1 MNSIEDLNIFFEIPD
16 ATVNVLLDNILK
28 NNDTSNK
35 IIVSDNVYTDTNIDE
50 WLNKQPTTIG
60 GMKIIDK
67 IIKTPINNKELLI
80 QRQKSNYELLNY
92 QRDILKNN
100 EKDLLWIMTLKDEID
115 DDLSINLLFPSTYL
129 INNMNYNSYLLDTYH
144 FYKIILMPMTSLI
157 YPLSILYTPYYYI
170 NRYLQLE
177 LTFTKYMGI
186 IYEFIKLLFKL
197 TGNIK
202 SDLTKIITIFI
213 YLSIYIYSIYQTFYI
228 SYIIYKTR
236 EKLFNKLF
244 GLVEFIKTA
253 ITIIKQSNNIWKS
266 FFLYNNTLN
275 ETDIN
280 NSINNLSSLDNNLA
294 TVYKLWKNTN
304 YKDDIINL
312 LKVIYTIDA
321 IDAIYK
327 LKKSNKWCLPTYDD
341 TNTKIWNVNN
351 PLLSSKQISNPV
363 NLSKNIIITGVN
375 AGGKTTYVKSIA
387 INIILAQTIGII
399 NGIKGNIYL
408 YDAII
413 TFMRVSDEVGSK
425 SYFEAETSH
434 CNNMI
439 NVAEELNK
447 TKKRGLFLMDE
458 PMHST
463 PPIEGVSVA
472 FSVAEYLAKLKS
484 VTLIITTHFHN
495 LIELEDKYKSL
506 FINLN
511 VNATFNDK
519 TKLYEFNYKI
529 NRGGSKQII
538 AIELL
543 EKHKFNKDIINS
555 AIEMKNKLYN
565 QNLRNVHI

>member
-1 MNSIEDLNIFFEIPD
+1 MNTLDDLNVFFEIPD
-16 ATVNVLLDNILK
+16 STVNVLLDNILK
-28 NNDTSNK
+28 NNNISNK
-35 IIVSDNVYTDTNIDE
+35 IIVSDNVYTDTNIDQ
-50 WLNKQPTTIG
+50 WINKKPTTMG

-67 IIKTPINNKELLI
+67 IIKTPINDKQLLI
-80 QRQKSNYELLNY
+80 QRQKSNYELLHY
-92 QRDILKNN
+92 QQEILKNN

-129 INNMNYNSYLLDTYH
+129 INNMNYNSYLLDIYH
-144 FYKIILMPMTSLI
+144 FYKIIVLPMTSLI
-157 YPLSILYTPYYYI
+157 YPLSIIYTPYYYI
-170 NRYLQLE
+170 NSYLKFDMP
-177 LTFTKYMGI
+177 FTKYMGL

-202 SDLTKIITIFI
+202 SDLTKIITVFA
-213 YLSIYIYSIYQTFYI
+213 YLAIYIYSIYQTFYI

-236 EKLFNKLF
+236 EKLYNKLI
-244 GLVEFIKTA
+244 GLVDFIKTS

-266 FFLYNNTLN
+266 FFLYNDTITTELID
-275 ETDIN
+275 T
-280 NSINNLSSLDNNLA
+280 SINNLSSLDNNLA
-294 TVYKLWKNTN
+294 TVYKLWKNAN

-321 IDAIYK
+321 IDVIYK
-327 LKKSNKWCLPTYDD
+327 LKKSNKWCLPSYND
-341 TNTKIWNVNN
+341 TNTKIWDVNN

-413 TFMRVSDEVGSK
+413 TFMRISDELGSK

-495 LIELEDKYKSL
+495 LIELEEKYKSL

-511 VNATFNDK
+511 VNATYNK
-519 TKLYEFNYKI
+519 ITKLYEFNYKI

>member
-1 MNSIEDLNIFFEIPD
+1 MNAIEELNVFFEIPD
-16 ATVNVLLDNILK
+16 ATVNILLDDILK
-28 NNDTSNK
+28 NNNISNK
-35 IIVSDNVYTDTNIDE
+35 IIVSDNVYTDTTIDE
-50 WLNKQPTTIG
+50 WFNKRPTTIG
-60 GMKIIDK
+60 GMKIINK
-67 IIKTPINNKELLI
+67 IIKTPINDKELLI

-92 QRDILKNN
+92 QQEILKNN

-115 DDLSINLLFPSTYL
+115 DDLAINLLYPSTYL
-129 INNMNYNSYLLDTYH
+129 INYMNYSSYLLDIYH
-144 FYKIILMPMTSLI
+144 FYKIILLPMTSLI

-170 NRYLQLE
+170 NRYLHIDMS
-177 LTFTKYMGI
+177 FVKYMGI
-186 IYEFIKLLFKL
+186 IYEFLKILFKL
-197 TGNIK
+197 SGNIK
-202 SDLTKIITIFI
+202 TDLTKIITIFI

-236 EKLFNKLF
+236 EKLFNKLI
-244 GLVEFIKTA
+244 GLVDFIKTS

-266 FFLYNNTLN
+266 FFLYSNSIT
-275 ETDIN
+275 EEEIN
-280 NSINNLSSLDNNLA
+280 NSINNLSLLDNNLS
-294 TVYKLWKNTN
+294 TVYKLWKNDN
-304 YKDDIINL
+304 YKYDIINL
-312 LKVIYTIDA
+312 LKIIYTIDA
-321 IDAIYK
+321 IDVICK
-327 LKKSNKWCLPTYDD
+327 LKNTNNWCLPTYND
-341 TNTKIWNVNN
+341 TNTKILAVNN
-351 PLLSSKQISNPV
+351 PLLPLNQVSNPV

-375 AGGKTTYVKSIA
+375 AGGKTTYVKSIT

-399 NGIKGNIYL
+399 NALKGNVYL

-413 TFMRVSDEVGSK
+413 TFMRVSDELGSK

-439 NVAEELNK
+439 NVADELFKQN
-447 TKKRGLFLMDE
+447 KRGLFLMDE

-511 VNATFNDK
+511 VNATYNEK
-519 TKLYEFNYKI
+519 TKLYDFNYKI
-529 NRGGSKQII
+529 NRGGSTQII

>member
-1 MNSIEDLNIFFEIPD
+1 MNTIDDLNVFFEIPD
-16 ATVNVLLDNILK
+16 STVNVLLDNILK
-28 NNDTSNK
+28 NNDINNK

-50 WLNKQPTTIG
+50 WINKKPTTMG
-60 GMKIIDK
+60 GMKIMDK
-67 IIKTPINNKELLI
+67 IIKTPINDKQLLI
-80 QRQKSNYELLNY
+80 QRQKSNYELLKY
-92 QRDILKNN
+92 QQEILKNN

-115 DDLSINLLFPSTYL
+115 DDLAINLLYPSTYI
-129 INNMNYNSYLLDTYH
+129 INNMNYSSYLLDTYH
-144 FYKIILMPMTSLI
+144 FYKIIVMPMTSLI
-157 YPLSILYTPYYYI
+157 YPLSIIYMPYYYF
-170 NRYLQLE
+170 NKYLKFE
-177 LTFTKYMGI
+177 LTFVKYMTTL
-186 IYEFIKLLFKL
+186 YEFLKILFKL

-202 SDLTKIITIFI
+202 SDLTKIITIFA
-213 YLSIYIYSIYQTFYI
+213 YLAIYIYSIYQTFYI

-236 EKLFNKLF
+236 EKLFNKLI
-244 GLVEFIKTA
+244 GLIDFIKTS

-266 FFLYNNTLN
+266 FFLYENSLSEDT
-275 ETDIN
+275 IN
-280 NSINNLSSLDNNLA
+280 NSINNLSSLNNNLA
-294 TVYKLWKNTN
+294 TVYKLWKNPG
-304 YKDDIINL
+304 YKEDIINL

-321 IDAIYK
+321 IDVICK
-327 LKKSNKWCLPTYDD
+327 LKKSKMWCIPSYND
-341 TNTKIWNVNN
+341 TNTKIWDINN
-351 PLLSSKQISNPV
+351 PLLSSNQISNPV

-375 AGGKTTYVKSIA
+375 AGGKTTYVKSIT

-399 NGIKGNIYL
+399 NALKGNVYL

-439 NVAEELNK
+439 NVADELFK

-463 PPIEGVSVA
+463 PPIEGVAVA
-472 FSVAEYLAKLKS
+472 FSVAEYLAKLKGI
-484 VTLIITTHFHN
+484 TLIITTHFHN
-495 LIELEDKYKSL
+495 LIDLEDKYKSL

-511 VNATFNDK
+511 VNATYNDK
-519 TKLYEFNYKI
+519 TKLYDFNYKI

>member
-1 MNSIEDLNIFFEIPD
+1 MNAIEELNVFFEIPD
-16 ATVNVLLDNILK
+16 ATVNILLDDILK
-28 NNDTSNK
+28 NNNISNK
-35 IIVSDNVYTDTNIDE
+35 IIVSDNVYTDTTIDE
-50 WLNKQPTTIG
+50 WFNKRPTTIG
-60 GMKIIDK
+60 GMKIINK
-67 IIKTPINNKELLI
+67 IIKTPINDKELLI

-92 QRDILKNN
+92 QQEILKNN

-115 DDLSINLLFPSTYL
+115 DDLAINLLYPSTYL
-129 INNMNYNSYLLDTYH
+129 INNMNYCSYLLDIYH
-144 FYKIILMPMTSLI
+144 FYKIILMPLTSLI

-170 NRYLQLE
+170 NRYLHIDMS
-177 LTFTKYMGI
+177 FVKYMGI
-186 IYEFIKLLFKL
+186 IYEFLKLLFKL
-197 TGNIK
+197 SGNIK
-202 SDLTKIITIFI
+202 TDLTKIITIFI

-236 EKLFNKLF
+236 EKLFNKLI
-244 GLVEFIKTA
+244 GLVDFIKTS

-266 FFLYNNTLN
+266 FFLYSNSIT
-275 ETDIN
+275 EEEIN
-280 NSINNLSSLDNNLA
+280 NSINNLSLLDNNLS
-294 TVYKLWKNTN
+294 TVYKLWKNDN
-304 YKDDIINL
+304 YKYDIINL
-312 LKVIYTIDA
+312 LKIIYTIDA
-321 IDAIYK
+321 IDVICK
-327 LKKSNKWCLPTYDD
+327 LKNSNNWCLPTYND
-341 TNTKIWNVNN
+341 TNTKILAVNN
-351 PLLSSKQISNPV
+351 PLLPLNQVSNPV

-375 AGGKTTYVKSIA
+375 AGGKTTYVKSIT
-387 INIILAQTIGII
+387 INIILAQTIGIV
-399 NGIKGNIYL
+399 NALKGNVYL

-413 TFMRVSDEVGSK
+413 TFMRVSDELGSK

-439 NVAEELNK
+439 NVADELFKQN
-447 TKKRGLFLMDE
+447 KRGLFLMDE

-511 VNATFNDK
+511 VNATYNEK
-519 TKLYEFNYKI
+519 TKLYDFNYKI
-529 NRGGSKQII
+529 NRGGSTQII

>member
-16 ATVNVLLDNILK
+16 TTVNVLLDNILK

-60 GMKIIDK
+60 GMKIMDK

-92 QRDILKNN
+92 QREILKNN

-129 INNMNYNSYLLDTYH
+129 INNMNYSSYLLDTYH

-170 NRYLQLE
+170 NRYLQIE

-186 IYEFIKLLFKL
+186 IYEFLRLLFKL

-213 YLSIYIYSIYQTFYI
+213 YLSIYIYSIYQTFYV

-236 EKLFNKLF
+236 EKLFNKLI

-253 ITIIKQSNNIWKS
+253 ITIVKQSNNIWKS
-266 FFLYNNTLN
+266 FFLYNNTLK

-294 TVYKLWKNTN
+294 TVYKLWKNAN

-327 LKKSNKWCLPTYDD
+327 LKKSNKWCLPSYDD
-341 TNTKIWNVNN
+341 TNTKIWDVNN
-351 PLLSSKQISNPV
+351 PLLSSRQISNPV

-413 TFMRVSDEVGSK
+413 TFMRISDEIGSK

-447 TKKRGLFLMDE
+447 AKKRGLFLMDE

-511 VNATFNDK
+511 VNATYNET

>member
-1 MNSIEDLNIFFEIPD
+1 MNAIEELNVFFEIPD
-16 ATVNVLLDNILK
+16 ATVNILLDDILK
-28 NNDTSNK
+28 NNNISNK
-35 IIVSDNVYTDTNIDE
+35 IIVSDNVYTDTTIDE
-50 WLNKQPTTIG
+50 WFNKRPTTIG
-60 GMKIIDK
+60 GMKIINK
-67 IIKTPINNKELLI
+67 IIKTPINDKELLI

-92 QRDILKNN
+92 QQEILKNN

-115 DDLSINLLFPSTYL
+115 DDLAINLLYPSTYL
-129 INNMNYNSYLLDTYH
+129 INNMNYCSYLLDIYH
-144 FYKIILMPMTSLI
+144 FYKIILMPLTSLI

-170 NRYLQLE
+170 NRYLHIDMS
-177 LTFTKYMGI
+177 FVKYMGI
-186 IYEFIKLLFKL
+186 IYEFLKLLFKL
-197 TGNIK
+197 SGNIK
-202 SDLTKIITIFI
+202 TDLTKIITIFI

-236 EKLFNKLF
+236 EKLFNKLI
-244 GLVEFIKTA
+244 GLVDFIKTS

-266 FFLYNNTLN
+266 FFLYSNSI
-275 ETDIN
+275 TDEEIN
-280 NSINNLSSLDNNLA
+280 NSINNLSLLDNNLS
-294 TVYKLWKNTN
+294 TVYKLWKNDN
-304 YKDDIINL
+304 YKYDIINL
-312 LKVIYTIDA
+312 LKIIYTIDA
-321 IDAIYK
+321 IDVICK
-327 LKKSNKWCLPTYDD
+327 LKNTNNWCLPTYND
-341 TNTKIWNVNN
+341 TNTKILAVNN
-351 PLLSSKQISNPV
+351 PLLPLNQVSNPV

-375 AGGKTTYVKSIA
+375 AGGKTTYVKSIT
-387 INIILAQTIGII
+387 INIILAQTIGIV
-399 NGIKGNIYL
+399 NALKGNVYL

-413 TFMRVSDEVGSK
+413 TFMRVSDELGSK

-439 NVAEELNK
+439 NVADELFKQN
-447 TKKRGLFLMDE
+447 KRGLFLMDE

-511 VNATFNDK
+511 VNATYNEK
-519 TKLYEFNYKI
+519 TKLYDFNYKI
-529 NRGGSKQII
+529 NRGGSTQII

>member
-1 MNSIEDLNIFFEIPD
+1 MNAIEELNVFFEIPD
-16 ATVNVLLDNILK
+16 ATVNILLDDILK
-28 NNDTSNK
+28 NNNISNK
-35 IIVSDNVYTDTNIDE
+35 IIVSDNVYTDTTIDE
-50 WLNKQPTTIG
+50 WFNKRPTTIG
-60 GMKIIDK
+60 GMKIINK
-67 IIKTPINNKELLI
+67 IIKTPINDKELLI

-92 QRDILKNN
+92 QQEILKNN

-115 DDLSINLLFPSTYL
+115 DDLAINLLYPSTYL
-129 INNMNYNSYLLDTYH
+129 INNMNYCSYLLDIYH
-144 FYKIILMPMTSLI
+144 FYKIILMPLTSLI

-170 NRYLQLE
+170 NRYLHIDMS
-177 LTFTKYMGI
+177 FVKYMGI
-186 IYEFIKLLFKL
+186 IYEFLKLLFKL
-197 TGNIK
+197 SGNIK
-202 SDLTKIITIFI
+202 TDLTKIITIFI

-236 EKLFNKLF
+236 EKLFNKLI
-244 GLVEFIKTA
+244 GLVDFIKTS

-266 FFLYNNTLN
+266 FFLYSNSI
-275 ETDIN
+275 TDEEIN
-280 NSINNLSSLDNNLA
+280 NSINNLSLLDNNLS
-294 TVYKLWKNTN
+294 TVYKLWKNDN
-304 YKDDIINL
+304 YKYDIINL
-312 LKVIYTIDA
+312 LKIIYTIDA
-321 IDAIYK
+321 IDVICK
-327 LKKSNKWCLPTYDD
+327 LKNSNNWCLPTYND
-341 TNTKIWNVNN
+341 TNTKILAVNN
-351 PLLSSKQISNPV
+351 PLLPLNQVSNPV

-375 AGGKTTYVKSIA
+375 AGGKTTYVKSIT
-387 INIILAQTIGII
+387 INIILAQTIGIV
-399 NGIKGNIYL
+399 NALKGNVYL

-413 TFMRVSDEVGSK
+413 TFMRVSDELGSK

-439 NVAEELNK
+439 NVADELFKKN
-447 TKKRGLFLMDE
+447 KRGLFLMDE

-511 VNATFNDK
+511 VNATYNEK
-519 TKLYEFNYKI
+519 TKLYDFNYKI
-529 NRGGSKQII
+529 NRGGSTQII

>member
-16 ATVNVLLDNILK
+16 TTVNVLLDNILK

-50 WLNKQPTTIG
+50 WLNKKPTTIG
-60 GMKIIDK
+60 GMKIMDK

-92 QRDILKNN
+92 QREILKNN

-129 INNMNYNSYLLDTYH
+129 INNMNYSSYLLDTYH

-170 NRYLQLE
+170 NRYLQME

-186 IYEFIKLLFKL
+186 IYEFLRLLFKL

-213 YLSIYIYSIYQTFYI
+213 YLSIYIYSIYQTFYV

-236 EKLFNKLF
+236 EKLFNKLI

-253 ITIIKQSNNIWKS
+253 ITIVKQSNNIWKS
-266 FFLYNNTLN
+266 FFLYNNTLK

-294 TVYKLWKNTN
+294 TVYKLWKNAN

-327 LKKSNKWCLPTYDD
+327 LKKSNKWCLPSYDD
-341 TNTKIWNVNN
+341 TNTKIWDVNN

-413 TFMRVSDEVGSK
+413 TFMRISDEIGSK

-447 TKKRGLFLMDE
+447 AKKRGLFLMDE

-511 VNATFNDK
+511 VNATYNET

>member
-1 MNSIEDLNIFFEIPD
+1 MNTIDDLNVFFEIPD
-16 ATVNVLLDNILK
+16 STVNVLLDNILK
-28 NNDTSNK
+28 NNNTNNK

-50 WLNKQPTTIG
+50 WINKKPTTIG
-60 GMKIIDK
+60 GMKIMDK
-67 IIKTPINNKELLI
+67 IIKTPINDKQLLI
-80 QRQKSNYELLNY
+80 QRQKSNYELLKY
-92 QRDILKNN
+92 QQEILKNN

-115 DDLSINLLFPSTYL
+115 DDLSINLLYPSTYI
-129 INNMNYNSYLLDTYH
+129 INNMNYSSYLLDTYH
-144 FYKIILMPMTSLI
+144 FYKIIVMPMTSLI
-157 YPLSILYTPYYYI
+157 YPLSIIYMPYYYF
-170 NRYLQLE
+170 NKYLKFE
-177 LTFTKYMGI
+177 LTFVKYMGTL
-186 IYEFIKLLFKL
+186 YELLKLLFKL

-202 SDLTKIITIFI
+202 SDLTKIVTIFA
-213 YLSIYIYSIYQTFYI
+213 YLAIYIYSIYQTFYI

-236 EKLFNKLF
+236 EKLFNKLI
-244 GLVEFIKTA
+244 GLIDFIKTS
-253 ITIIKQSNNIWKS
+253 ITIIKQSKNIWKS
-266 FFLYNNTLN
+266 FFLYENSLSEDT
-275 ETDIN
+275 IN
-280 NSINNLSSLDNNLA
+280 NSINNLSSLNNNLA
-294 TVYKLWKNTN
+294 TVYKLWKNPG
-304 YKDDIINL
+304 YKEDIINL

-321 IDAIYK
+321 IDVICK
-327 LKKSNKWCLPTYDD
+327 LKKSKMWCIPSYND
-341 TNTKIWNVNN
+341 TNTKIWDINN
-351 PLLSSKQISNPV
+351 PLLSSNQISNPV

-375 AGGKTTYVKSIA
+375 AGGKTTYVKSIT

-399 NGIKGNIYL
+399 NALKGNVYL

-439 NVAEELNK
+439 NVADELFK

-463 PPIEGVSVA
+463 PPIEGVAVA
-472 FSVAEYLAKLKS
+472 FSVAEYLAKLKGI
-484 VTLIITTHFHN
+484 TLIITTHFHN

-511 VNATFNDK
+511 VNATYNEK

-543 EKHKFNKDIINS
+543 EKNKFNKNIINS

-565 QNLRNVHI
+565 LNLRNAII

>member
-16 ATVNVLLDNILK
+16 TTVNVLLDTILN
-28 NNDTSNK
+28 NNDISNK
-35 IIVSDNVYTDTNIDE
+35 IIVSDNVYTDTKIDE
-50 WLNKQPTTIG
+50 WLNKKPTTIG

-67 IIKTPINNKELLI
+67 IIKTPINNKELLL

-92 QRDILKNN
+92 QREILKNN

-129 INNMNYNSYLLDTYH
+129 INNMNYSSYLLDTYH

-170 NRYLQLE
+170 NRYLQME

-186 IYEFIKLLFKL
+186 IYEFVRLLFKL

-202 SDLTKIITIFI
+202 TDLTKIITIFI

-236 EKLFNKLF
+236 EKLFNKLI

-266 FFLYNNTLN
+266 FFLYNDNLK

-294 TVYKLWKNTN
+294 TVYKLWKNAN

-321 IDAIYK
+321 IDVIYK
-327 LKKSNKWCLPTYDD
+327 LKKSNKWCLPSYND
-341 TNTKIWNVNN
+341 TNTKIWDVNN

-413 TFMRVSDEVGSK
+413 TFMRISDELGSK

-511 VNATFNDK
+511 VNATYNEI

>member
-16 ATVNVLLDNILK
+16 TTVNVLLDTILN
-28 NNDTSNK
+28 NNDISNK

-50 WLNKQPTTIG
+50 WLNKKPTTIG

-67 IIKTPINNKELLI
+67 IIKTPINNKELLL

-92 QRDILKNN
+92 QREILKNN

-129 INNMNYNSYLLDTYH
+129 INNMNYSSYLLDTYH

-170 NRYLQLE
+170 NRYLQME

-186 IYEFIKLLFKL
+186 IYEFLRLLFKL

-202 SDLTKIITIFI
+202 SDLTKIITIFV

-236 EKLFNKLF
+236 EKLFNKLI
-244 GLVEFIKTA
+244 GLVEFIKTS

-266 FFLYNNTLN
+266 FFLYNNTLK

-294 TVYKLWKNTN
+294 TVYKLWKNAN

-312 LKVIYTIDA
+312 LKIIYTIDA
-321 IDAIYK
+321 IDVIYK

-341 TNTKIWNVNN
+341 TNTKIWDVNN

-413 TFMRVSDEVGSK
+413 TFMRISDELGSK

-447 TKKRGLFLMDE
+447 ANKRGLFLMDE

-511 VNATFNDK
+511 VNATYNEI

>member
-555 AIEMKNKLYN
+555 AI
-565 QNLRNVHI
+565 

>member
-16 ATVNVLLDNILK
+16 TTVNVLLDNILK

-50 WLNKQPTTIG
+50 WLNKKPTTIG
-60 GMKIIDK
+60 GMKIMDK

-92 QRDILKNN
+92 QREILKNN

-129 INNMNYNSYLLDTYH
+129 INNMNYSSYLLDTYH

-170 NRYLQLE
+170 NRYLQME

-186 IYEFIKLLFKL
+186 IYEFLRLLFKL

-236 EKLFNKLF
+236 EKLFNKLI

-253 ITIIKQSNNIWKS
+253 ITIVKQSNNIWKS
-266 FFLYNNTLN
+266 FFLYNNTLK

-294 TVYKLWKNTN
+294 TVYKLWKNAN

-327 LKKSNKWCLPTYDD
+327 LKKSNKWCLPSYDD
-341 TNTKIWNVNN
+341 TNTKIWDVNN

-413 TFMRVSDEVGSK
+413 TFMRVSDELGSK

-447 TKKRGLFLMDE
+447 AKKRGLFLMDE

-511 VNATFNDK
+511 VNATYNEK
-519 TKLYEFNYKI
+519 TKSYEFNYKI

>member
-1 MNSIEDLNIFFEIPD
+1 MNAIEELNVFFEIPD
-16 ATVNVLLDNILK
+16 ATVNILLDDILK
-28 NNDTSNK
+28 NNNISNK
-35 IIVSDNVYTDTNIDE
+35 IIVSDNVYTDTTIDE
-50 WLNKQPTTIG
+50 WFNKRPTTIG
-60 GMKIIDK
+60 GMKIINK
-67 IIKTPINNKELLI
+67 IIKTPINDKELLI

-92 QRDILKNN
+92 QQEILKNN

-115 DDLSINLLFPSTYL
+115 DDLAINLLYPSTYL
-129 INNMNYNSYLLDTYH
+129 INYMNYSSYLLDIYH
-144 FYKIILMPMTSLI
+144 FYKIILLPMTSLI
-157 YPLSILYTPYYYI
+157 YPLSIIYTPYYYI
-170 NRYLQLE
+170 NRYLHIDMS
-177 LTFTKYMGI
+177 FVKYMGI
-186 IYEFIKLLFKL
+186 IYEFLKILFKL
-197 TGNIK
+197 SGNIK
-202 SDLTKIITIFI
+202 TDLTKIITIFI

-236 EKLFNKLF
+236 EKLFNKLI
-244 GLVEFIKTA
+244 GLVDFIKTS

-266 FFLYNNTLN
+266 FFLYSNSIT
-275 ETDIN
+275 EEEIN
-280 NSINNLSSLDNNLA
+280 NSINNLSLLDNNLS
-294 TVYKLWKNTN
+294 TVYKLWKNDN
-304 YKDDIINL
+304 YKYDIINL
-312 LKVIYTIDA
+312 LKIIYTIDA
-321 IDAIYK
+321 IDVICK
-327 LKKSNKWCLPTYDD
+327 LKNTNNWCLPTYND
-341 TNTKIWNVNN
+341 TNTKILAVNN
-351 PLLSSKQISNPV
+351 PLLPLNQVSNPV

-375 AGGKTTYVKSIA
+375 AGGKTTYVKSIT

-399 NGIKGNIYL
+399 NALKGNVYL

-413 TFMRVSDEVGSK
+413 TFMRVSDELGSK

-439 NVAEELNK
+439 NVADELFKQN
-447 TKKRGLFLMDE
+447 KRGLFLMDE

-511 VNATFNDK
+511 VNATYNEK
-519 TKLYEFNYKI
+519 TKLYDFNYKI
-529 NRGGSKQII
+529 NRGGSTQII

>member
-16 ATVNVLLDNILK
+16 TTVNVLLDTILI
-28 NNDTSNK
+28 NNDISNK

-50 WLNKQPTTIG
+50 WLNKKPTTIG

-92 QRDILKNN
+92 QREILKNN

-129 INNMNYNSYLLDTYH
+129 INNMNYSSYLLDTYH

-170 NRYLQLE
+170 NRYLQME
-177 LTFTKYMGI
+177 LTFSKYMGI
-186 IYEFIKLLFKL
+186 IYEFLKLLFKL

-236 EKLFNKLF
+236 EKLFNKLI
-244 GLVEFIKTA
+244 GLVEFIKTS

-266 FFLYNNTLN
+266 FFLYNNTLK

-294 TVYKLWKNTN
+294 TVYKLWKNAN

-312 LKVIYTIDA
+312 LKIIYTIDA
-321 IDAIYK
+321 IDVIYK

-341 TNTKIWNVNN
+341 TNTKIWDVNN

-413 TFMRVSDEVGSK
+413 TFMRISDELGSK

-447 TKKRGLFLMDE
+447 ANKRGLFLMDE

-511 VNATFNDK
+511 VNATYNEI

>member
-16 ATVNVLLDNILK
+16 TTVNVLLDTILI
-28 NNDTSNK
+28 NNDISNK

-50 WLNKQPTTIG
+50 WLNKKPTTIG

-92 QRDILKNN
+92 QREILKNN

-129 INNMNYNSYLLDTYH
+129 INNMNYSSYLLDTYH

-170 NRYLQLE
+170 NRYLQME
-177 LTFTKYMGI
+177 LTFSKYMGI
-186 IYEFIKLLFKL
+186 IYEFLKLLFKL

-236 EKLFNKLF
+236 EKLFNKLI
-244 GLVEFIKTA
+244 GLVEFIKTS

-266 FFLYNNTLN
+266 FFLYNNTLK

-294 TVYKLWKNTN
+294 TVYKLWKNAN

-312 LKVIYTIDA
+312 LKIIYTIDA
-321 IDAIYK
+321 IDVIYK

-341 TNTKIWNVNN
+341 TNTKIWDVNN

-413 TFMRVSDEVGSK
+413 TFMRISDELGSK

-447 TKKRGLFLMDE
+447 ANKRGLFLMDE

-511 VNATFNDK
+511 VNATYNEK

>member
-1 MNSIEDLNIFFEIPD
+1 MNTIDDLNVFFEIPD
-16 ATVNVLLDNILK
+16 STVNVLLDNILK
-28 NNDTSNK
+28 NNNTNNK

-50 WLNKQPTTIG
+50 WINKKPTTIG
-60 GMKIIDK
+60 GMKIMDK
-67 IIKTPINNKELLI
+67 IIKTPINDKQLLI
-80 QRQKSNYELLNY
+80 QRQKSNYELLKY
-92 QRDILKNN
+92 QQEILKNN

-115 DDLSINLLFPSTYL
+115 DDLSINLLYPSTYI
-129 INNMNYNSYLLDTYH
+129 INNMNYSSYLLDTYH
-144 FYKIILMPMTSLI
+144 FYKIIVMPMTSLI
-157 YPLSILYTPYYYI
+157 YPLSIIYMPYYYF
-170 NRYLQLE
+170 NKYLKFE
-177 LTFTKYMGI
+177 LTFVKYMGTL
-186 IYEFIKLLFKL
+186 YELLKLLFKL

-202 SDLTKIITIFI
+202 SDLTKIVTIFA
-213 YLSIYIYSIYQTFYI
+213 YLAIYIYSIYQTFYI

-236 EKLFNKLF
+236 EKLFNKLI
-244 GLVEFIKTA
+244 GLIDFIKTS
-253 ITIIKQSNNIWKS
+253 ITIIKQSKNIWKS
-266 FFLYNNTLN
+266 FFLYENSLSEDT
-275 ETDIN
+275 IN
-280 NSINNLSSLDNNLA
+280 NSINNLSSLNNNLA
-294 TVYKLWKNTN
+294 TVYKLWKNPG
-304 YKDDIINL
+304 YKEDIINL

-321 IDAIYK
+321 IDVICK
-327 LKKSNKWCLPTYDD
+327 LKKSKMWCIPSYND
-341 TNTKIWNVNN
+341 TNTKIWDINN
-351 PLLSSKQISNPV
+351 PLLSSNQISNPV

-375 AGGKTTYVKSIA
+375 AGGKTTYVKSIT

-399 NGIKGNIYL
+399 NALKGNVYL

-439 NVAEELNK
+439 NVADELFK

-463 PPIEGVSVA
+463 PPIEGVAVA
-472 FSVAEYLAKLKS
+472 FSVAEYLAKLKGI
-484 VTLIITTHFHN
+484 TLIITTHFHN

-511 VNATFNDK
+511 VNATYNDK
-519 TKLYEFNYKI
+519 TKIYDFNYKI

>member
-1 MNSIEDLNIFFEIPD
+1 MTGNSIIK
-16 ATVNVLLDNILK
+16 DNK
-28 NNDTSNK
+28 YYK
-35 IIVSDNVYTDTNIDE
+35 IK
-50 WLNKQPTTIG
+50 LF
-60 GMKIIDK
+60 
-67 IIKTPINNKELLI
+67 
-80 QRQKSNYELLNY
+80 
-92 QRDILKNN
+92 
-100 EKDLLWIMTLKDEID
+100 EID
-115 DDLSINLLFPSTYL
+115 DINVFIGGKIDGINETGSI
-129 INNMNYNSYLLDTYH
+129 IEV
-144 FYKIILMPMTSLI
+144 K
-157 YPLSILYTPYYYI
+157 
-170 NRYLQLE
+170 NRV
-177 LTFTKYMGI
+177 
-186 IYEFIKLLFKL
+186 
-197 TGNIK
+197 
-202 SDLTKIITIFI
+202 
-213 YLSIYIYSIYQTFYI
+213 
-228 SYIIYKTR
+228 
-236 EKLFNKLF
+236 NKLF
-244 GLVEFIKTA
+244 YELRSYEKVQIMCYMHLFKASEGHLVEALKKSNTSIN
-253 ITIIKQSNNIWKS
+253 IIKQSNNIWKS
-266 FFLYNNTLN
+266 FFLYNNTLKEN
-275 ETDIN
+275 DII

-294 TVYKLWKNTN
+294 TVYKLWKNAN

-321 IDAIYK
+321 IDVIYK
-327 LKKSNKWCLPTYDD
+327 LKKSNKWCLPSYND
-341 TNTKIWNVNN
+341 TNTKIWDVNN
-351 PLLSSKQISNPV
+351 PLLPSKQISNPV

-387 INIILAQTIGII
+387 INIILAQTIGLI

-413 TFMRVSDEVGSK
+413 TFMRVSDELGSK

-447 TKKRGLFLMDE
+447 EKKRGLFLMDE

-511 VNATFNDK
+511 VNATYNEK

>member
-1 MNSIEDLNIFFEIPD
+1 MNTIDDLNVFFEIPD
-16 ATVNVLLDNILK
+16 STVNILLDNILK
-28 NNDTSNK
+28 NNDISNK

-50 WLNKQPTTIG
+50 WINKKPTTMG
-60 GMKIIDK
+60 GMKMMDK
-67 IIKTPINNKELLI
+67 IIKTPINDKQLLI
-80 QRQKSNYELLNY
+80 QRQKSNYEFRNY
-92 QRDILKNN
+92 QNEILKNN

-115 DDLSINLLFPSTYL
+115 DDLAINLLYPSTYL
-129 INNMNYNSYLLDTYH
+129 INNMNYNCYLIDTYH
-144 FYKIILMPMTSLI
+144 FYKIIVMPMTSLI
-157 YPLSILYTPYYYI
+157 YPLSIIYTPYYYI
-170 NRYLQLE
+170 NKYLHYNMS
-177 LTFTKYMGI
+177 FVKYMGV
-186 IYEFIKLLFKL
+186 IYEFIKLLFKFS
-197 TGNIK
+197 GNIK
-202 SDLTKIITIFI
+202 SDLTKIITVFA
-213 YLSIYIYSIYQTFYI
+213 YLAIYIYSIYQTFYI

-236 EKLFNKLF
+236 EKLFKKLI
-244 GLVEFIKTA
+244 GLVEFIKTS
-253 ITIIKQSNNIWKS
+253 INIIKQSNNIWKA
-266 FFLYNNTLN
+266 FFLYSKSLT
-275 ETDIN
+275 EDDIEK
-280 NSINNLSSLDNNLA
+280 SLNNLSSLNNDLA
-294 TVYKLWKNTN
+294 TVYKLWKNEK

-312 LKVIYTIDA
+312 LKVIYTLDA
-321 IDAIYK
+321 IDVICK
-327 LKKSNKWCLPTYDD
+327 LKKSKMWCIPSYND
-341 TNTKIWNVNN
+341 TTTKILAINN
-351 PLLSSKQISNPV
+351 PLLSSNQVSNPV

-375 AGGKTTYVKSIA
+375 AGGKTTYVKSIT

-399 NGIKGNIYL
+399 NALKGNVYL
-408 YDAII
+408 YDAVI

-434 CNNMI
+434 CNKMI
-439 NVAEELNK
+439 NIADELFK

-495 LIELEDKYKSL
+495 LIELEEKYKSL

-511 VNATFNDK
+511 VNATLNEK

-543 EKHKFNKDIINS
+543 EKHKFNKEIINS

>member
-1 MNSIEDLNIFFEIPD
+1 MNAIEELNVFFEIPD
-16 ATVNVLLDNILK
+16 ATVNILLDDILK
-28 NNDTSNK
+28 NNNISNK
-35 IIVSDNVYTDTNIDE
+35 IIVSDNVYTDTTIDE
-50 WLNKQPTTIG
+50 WFNKRPTTIG
-60 GMKIIDK
+60 GMKIINK
-67 IIKTPINNKELLI
+67 IIKTPINDKELLI

-92 QRDILKNN
+92 QQEILKNN

-115 DDLSINLLFPSTYL
+115 DDLAINLLYPSTYL
-129 INNMNYNSYLLDTYH
+129 INNMNYCSYLLDIYH
-144 FYKIILMPMTSLI
+144 FYKIILMPLTSLI
-157 YPLSILYTPYYYI
+157 YPLSIIYTPYYYI
-170 NRYLQLE
+170 NRYLHIDMS
-177 LTFTKYMGI
+177 FVKYMGI
-186 IYEFIKLLFKL
+186 IYEFLKLLFKL
-197 TGNIK
+197 SGNIK
-202 SDLTKIITIFI
+202 TDLTKIITIFI

-236 EKLFNKLF
+236 EKLFNKLI
-244 GLVEFIKTA
+244 GLVDFIKTS

-266 FFLYNNTLN
+266 FFLYSNSIT
-275 ETDIN
+275 EEEIN
-280 NSINNLSSLDNNLA
+280 NSINNLSLLDNNLS
-294 TVYKLWKNTN
+294 TVYKLWKNDN
-304 YKDDIINL
+304 YKYDIINL
-312 LKVIYTIDA
+312 LKIIYTIDA
-321 IDAIYK
+321 IDVICK
-327 LKKSNKWCLPTYDD
+327 LKNTNNWCLPTYND
-341 TNTKIWNVNN
+341 TNTKILAVNN
-351 PLLSSKQISNPV
+351 PLLPLNQVSNPV

-375 AGGKTTYVKSIA
+375 AGGKTTYVKSIT
-387 INIILAQTIGII
+387 INIILAQTIGIV
-399 NGIKGNIYL
+399 NALKGNVYL

-413 TFMRVSDEVGSK
+413 TFMRVSDELGSK

-439 NVAEELNK
+439 NVADELFKQN
-447 TKKRGLFLMDE
+447 KRGLFLMDE

-511 VNATFNDK
+511 VNATYNEK
-519 TKLYEFNYKI
+519 TKLYDFNYKI
-529 NRGGSKQII
+529 NRGGSTQII

>member
-312 LKVIYTIDA
+312 LKVIYTIDT